1 AHRQPL
7 ALPAPEDAETTT
19 LEVGSSVK
27 LDKLGPMIINS
38 DGTVSRISNWQE
50 MSQLERDRT
59 VRVLLKRNQI
69 RLSSLSAEEQARL
82 GPSPSEE

>member
-1 AHRQPL
+1 MADAHRQPL

-38 DGTVSRISNWQE
+38 DGVCA
-50 MSQLERDRT
+50 
-59 VRVLLKRNQI
+59 
-69 RLSSLSAEEQARL
+69 SLGHSKSIL
-82 GPSPSEE
+82 CGH